1 MNNSKQPKPTL
12 TGQRF
17 KTRKRDEKEKFE
29 PSLFRDAVVQ
39 GLDETAGDLEAVSRF
54 LDVTGSKLDYRR
66 YADTLFDVLVAGG
79 MLAPGGT
86 LVDDGDKSKVTRTG
100 VCVFTADEDIEKM
113 RAFAQVF
120 SKLLRR
126 YKYLEKYL
134 EEEFKKLLMFLKGF
148 SESEQNK
155 LAMFTGIL
163 LAGGAL
169 PATVLSSLF
178 TDAIVKE
185 GISATFAVK
194 LFKTWIAEKDM
205 NSVTFALKKANMDK
219 RLLEL
224 FPPNKQSVEHFSA
237 YFTANGLTELATF
250 LRAQQTLGTRKE
262 LQKELTEKLELGEP
276 VKEIAVY
283 VKEEMRKNDI
293 SEQAVV
299 SLMWT
304 CVMNKVEWNKKEELV
319 TEQAVKH
326 LKQYTPLLASF
337 TSQGQ
342 SELTLLLKV
351 QEYCYDNIHFMKT
364 FQKIVV
370 LFYKA
375 DVLSEDAILKWYREA
390 HLAKGKSIFLEQMK
404 KFVEWLQHAEEESDS
419 GEEEED

>member
-113 RAFAQVF
+113 RAFAQ
-120 SKLLRR
+120 
-126 YKYLEKYL
+126 
-134 EEEFKKLLMFLKGF
+134 LLMFLKGF